1 MSQDTTPSYG
11 KFSFRNLLVQSQQL
25 FQKNAGIYKIN
36 KVTWKR
42 ILGTHDVVKIEVQ
55 NNIVFLM
62 IK

>member
-1 MSQDTTPSYG
+1 MSQDTTQSYG

-25 FQKNAGIYKIN
+25 SQKNARIYKIN
-36 KVTWKR
+36 KVIWKR
-42 ILGTHDVVKIEVQ
+42 ILGTHDMVKIEVQ